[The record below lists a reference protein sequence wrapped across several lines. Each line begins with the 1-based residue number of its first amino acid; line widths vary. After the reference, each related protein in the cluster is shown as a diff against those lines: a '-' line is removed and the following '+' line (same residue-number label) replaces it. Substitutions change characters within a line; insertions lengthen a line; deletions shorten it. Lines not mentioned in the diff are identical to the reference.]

1 MSTPSIFEYLPK
13 QASAAIWKMAEADKA
28 LPERPIAHGLKTVGS
43 SLAWMGLGTLAG
55 YGGGALLGKAVKGL
69 TGKKI
74 PPEAL
79 QLPASLAGAGM
90 GIAYKNYKDKELEE
104 LHRAVQGYRNRAK
117 GSVSGQ

>member
-1 MSTPSIFEYLPK
+1 MKAPSIFAYLPRT
-13 QASAAIWKMAEADKA
+13 ASSTIWKMAEAERA
-28 LPERPIAHGLKTVGS
+28 LPERPVAHGLKTVGS
-43 SLAWMGLGTLAG
+43 GLAWMGLGTLAG

-69 TGKKI
+69 TGKKL

-90 GIAYKNYKDKELEE
+90 GFAYRKYKDKELEE
-104 LHRAVQGYRNRAK
+104 LQRAVQSYRDRPK